1 MLDAGET
8 LVLLA
13 ALVALPDLRRLPYQD
28 IGLALPELEELVPEP
43 APARSWL
50 EALNVLACGFW
61 LPIAASAAAMRSCNI
76 FAPSPTPSVAT
87 AAAGL
92 PLSRPA
98 RLMPVIPAANNV
110 IIPTPPIAPL

>member
-1 MLDAGET
+1 MLDVAET
-8 LVLLA
+8 FVLLA
-13 ALVALPDLRRLPYQD
+13 SLVALPDLGRLPYQD

-61 LPIAASAAAMRSCNI
+61 LPIAVSAAAIRSCKI
-76 FAPSPTPSVAT
+76 FAPSPTPSIAT

-92 PLSRPA
+92 PLSAGQAHAGHSGRK
-98 RLMPVIPAANNV
+98 
-110 IIPTPPIAPL
+110 